1 MLAAFGL
8 AATLWLLPQPAVA
21 APAMVEADPAIFV
34 IRDEDTTI
42 YLFGTFHVLSPDL
55 DWFNGPVEQ
64 AFAESDQLIVE
75 TLPVE
80 SPTPAGIL
88 PRSAAR
94 ITPAA
99 SFLASTQ
106 DAVRAGQSRGMAL
119 AHGADAVLLRAA
131 AEIGKSVE
139 PLETLDSQFTMIAK
153 IPAETAPPAPC
164 AVDPCAGTAADLGA
178 AMTQLQGAWA
188 SGEHGLFAA
197 MLGEMQVTAPNAY
210 RALFVERNARWSNWV
225 AARMRQPGTV
235 FVAVGAAHLAG
246 ADSLLVRL
254 AQRGLISRR
263 VH

>member
-8 AATLWLLPQPAVA
+8 AATLWMLPQPAID
-21 APAMVEADPAIFV
+21 APAMVNADPAIFV
-34 IRDEDTTI
+34 IRDQDTTI

-55 DWFNGPVEQ
+55 VWFDGPVEQ

-75 TLPVE
+75 TLPTE
-80 SPTPAGIL
+80 SAPPAGTL
-88 PRSAAR
+88 PRAAAR

-106 DAVRAGQSRGMAL
+106 DAVRAGQSQGMAL
-119 AHGADAVLLRAA
+119 ASGADMVLLRAA

-139 PLETLDSQFTMIAK
+139 PLETLESQYAMIAA
-153 IPAETAPPAPC
+153 IPAEAATSSHCAESQCLAPES
-164 AVDPCAGTAADLGA
+164 DLGT

-188 SGEHGLFAA
+188 RGEHELFTA
-197 MLGEMQVTAPNAY
+197 MLGDMQETSPNAY
-210 RALFVERNARWSNWV
+210 RTLFVERNARWSNWV

-235 FVAVGAAHLAG
+235 FVAIGAAHLAG
-246 ADSLLVRL
+246 TDGLLVRL
-254 AQRGLISRR
+254 AERGLISRR